1 MNKPTQKQLDF
12 ICFIEGQTG
21 IKFTLK
27 LTRKPTQFNR
37 GRMSAAMKE
46 ACKQTLELAAENAS
60 VEVESKMV
68 NIPNGAKYN
77 TQRMIVNKKSIL
89 DIINQIE

>member
-1 MNKPTQKQLDF
+1 MKTINLEEILKNQCKITYERDGVTRYF
-12 ICFIEGQTG
+12 TAFERSII
-21 IKFTLK
+21 IK
-27 LTRKPTQFNR
+27 
-37 GRMSAAMKE
+37 AMKE

>member
-1 MNKPTQKQLDF
+1 MEKEMKTINLEEILFKHDKYNDISVELESS
-12 ICFIEGQTG
+12 I
-21 IKFTLK
+21 L
-27 LTRKPTQFNR
+27 
-37 GRMSAAMKE
+37 SAMKE
-46 ACKQTLELAAENAS
+46 ACEQALELASENAG

-89 DIINQIE
+89 DTINQIK